1 MLHKH
6 LPVSTLTPQLDVALP
21 TGSTDFTQVYLLPMV
36 FAQNFSA
43 EKYV

>member
-6 LPVSTLTPQLDVALP
+6 LPDFTLTPHLDVALP
-21 TGSTDFTQVYLLPMV
+21 TGSTDFTQVYCLPSV

-43 EKYV
+43 EKYA